1 MRCARLLAS
10 SGLLG
15 GGKMGSAHTRYAA
28 DEQWLEPR
36 MDRVREWGIR
46 VRKFTH
52 AYIYSI

>member
-1 MRCARLLAS
+1 MCCARLLAS

-15 GGKMGSAHTRYAA
+15 GGQTGSAHTRYAA
-28 DEQWLEPR
+28 DERWLEPG

-46 VRKFTH
+46 VRKFTR